1 MLRSPKHWLTALF
14 LLLVVVSYF
23 HIRMRIQTVLLGY
36 NISDLQ
42 DEVTTLREDRNAL
55 QTKLS
60 RLTLESKL
68 RKAAKLDTDKG
79 GPE

>member
-1 MLRSPKHWLTALF
+1 MLRSPKHWLTGLF

-23 HIRMRIQTVLLGY
+23 HIRMRMRTVLLGY

-42 DEVTTLREDRNAL
+42 DEVSALREDRNAL

-79 GPE
+79 EQ